1 MSDTKPQQNRDNI
14 DDIVTDITTRTNEL
28 VTDMLREHRVE
39 TTDYIL
45 ENWAYLKDVLK
56 EDTLFPEEIRTK
68 LMLERSQLFKA
79 VRKANG

>member
-1 MSDTKPQQNRDNI
+1 MSDTKPNLNTDKLDN
-14 DDIVTDITTRTNEL
+14 IVTDITNRTNEL
-28 VTDMLREHRVE
+28 VTDMLREHRIE

-56 EDTLFPEEIRTK
+56 EDTLFPEEIRAK
-68 LMLERSQLFKA
+68 LILERSQLFKA